1 MTLLDAA
8 LQRPRAS
15 AGGRAAYPNAF
26 AKAAALMHSP
36 ILNHPFIDGNKR
48 TGFAAAAVFLR
59 LNGRRLAI
67 DTADA
72 VEICLRI
79 ARGVTEPSE
88 IAEWLAARVGPE
100 IREAAGP

>member
-1 MTLLDAA
+1 
-8 LQRPRAS
+8 
-15 AGGRAAYPNAF
+15 
-26 AKAAALMHSP
+26 MHSL

-88 IAEWLAARVGPE
+88 IAEWLVARAEAGITEDAAP
-100 IREAAGP
+100 